1 MNTTIRN
8 YSNFLNDKKLKHEI
22 INENVIALAF
32 KAQNDLS
39 VKIFISA
46 TDDTLNLK
54 AYGLGNAKNKRTMIM
69 EIFNN
74 LNYKLRW
81 FKVYLDKDE
90 DIIIESDF
98 FIDDFNNN
106 EQIQKYVN
114 FAVLYA
120 EKAYPILMKAIW
132 SL

>member
-8 YSNFLNDKKLKHEI
+8 YSNFLNDKNLKHEI

-69 EIFNN
+69 EILNN

-90 DIIIESDF
+90 DIIIETDF

-114 FAVLYA
+114 FAVVYA

>member
-69 EIFNN
+69 EILNN

-90 DIIIESDF
+90 DIIIETDF

-114 FAVLYA
+114 FAVVYA

>member
-8 YSNFLNDKKLKHEI
+8 YSNFLNDKNLKHEI
-22 INENVIALAF
+22 IKENVIALAF
-32 KAQNDLS
+32 QAQNDLS

-46 TDDTLNLK
+46 TGDTLNLK
-54 AYGLGNAKNKRTMIM
+54 AYGLGNAKNKRTMLM
-69 EIFNN
+69 ETLNS

-81 FKVYLDKDE
+81 FKVYLNKDE

-106 EQIQKYVN
+106 EQIHKYVN

>member
-8 YSNFLNDKKLKHEI
+8 YSNFLNDKNLKHEI

-69 EIFNN
+69 EILNN

-90 DIIIESDF
+90 DIIIDTDF

-106 EQIQKYVN
+106 EQIHKYVN